1 MKIQNISA
9 REILDS
15 NGNPTI
21 ETTVELLDGTTG
33 TASVPSGASTGKTE
47 VLELRDGDMNRY
59 GGKGVLK
66 AVNIVNNTIS
76 PLFKDKEINSQEEF
90 DNILIQADGTKNKEK
105 FGGNTILSCSEAFA
119 RAVANSF
126 GLELFDYIAMTYWKD
141 NNYRGKLTL
150 PTPLVLV
157 LEGAKHGNWS
167 TDIQEYMIVPNSL
180 HFKTFSEKIEASVKV
195 YNQIGKILSEK
206 NYSLGV
212 GFEGA
217 YAPKE
222 LKNNQKAFDIIVEGI
237 NKSNYKLG
245 EHFNIAL
252 DVASSEFYSHQ
263 SSTYNLKKEN
273 RNLSPQEWNDFQM
286 EWYKKYSVIS
296 VEDPFDQ
303 EAWDS
308 WSKFTQEFG
317 ENGMVVGD
325 DLLTTN
331 VERIEKG
338 IERRAINTVLIKPN
352 QIGTVTETLNAI
364 KLTEEKGLNSIISHR
379 SGETNDSFIADLV
392 VGTPS
397 KFAKFGGVNRGE
409 RLSKYN
415 RLLNIESS
423 LTRILT

>member
-21 ETTVELLDGTTG
+21 ETTVELLDGTKG
-33 TASVPSGASTGKTE
+33 IASVPSGTSTGKKE
-47 VLELRDGDMNRY
+47 VHELRDGDMNRY
-59 GGKGVLK
+59 EGKGVLK

-90 DNILIQADGTKNKEK
+90 DNLLIETDGTKNKEK
-105 FGGNTILSCSEAFA
+105 LGGNTILSCSEAFA

-141 NNYRGKLTL
+141 NSYRNKLTL

-157 LEGAKHGNWS
+157 LEGAKHGNWA
-167 TDIQEYMIVPNSL
+167 TDVQEYMIVPNSSY
-180 HFKTFSEKIEASVKV
+180 FKTFSEKIEASVKV
-195 YNQIGKILSEK
+195 YKQIGKILSEK
-206 NYSLGV
+206 NYSTGV

-217 YAPKE
+217 YAPRE
-222 LKNNQKAFDIIVEGI
+222 LKTNQEAFNIIIESI
-237 NKSNYKLG
+237 NKSNYKVG
-245 EHFNIAL
+245 EHFSIAL
-252 DVASSEFYSHQ
+252 DIASSEFYSPQ

-273 RNLSPQEWNDFQM
+273 RNLSPQEWNNFQM
-286 EWYKKYSVIS
+286 EWYKKYSIVS

-303 EAWDS
+303 DDWDL
-308 WSKFTQEFG
+308 WSKFTQEYG
-317 ENGMVVGD
+317 KMGMVVGD

-331 VERIEKG
+331 VERIKMG
-338 IERRAINTVLIKPN
+338 IEKKAINTVLIKPN

-364 KLTEEKGLNSIISHR
+364 KLTEKKGLNSIISHR

-415 RLLNIESS
+415 RLLNIENS